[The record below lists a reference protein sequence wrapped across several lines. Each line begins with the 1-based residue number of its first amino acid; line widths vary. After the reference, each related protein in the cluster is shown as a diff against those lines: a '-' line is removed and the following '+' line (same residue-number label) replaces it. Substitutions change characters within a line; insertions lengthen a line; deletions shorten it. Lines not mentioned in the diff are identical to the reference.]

1 MQPCTTCSKKKSG
14 SIECRPLWVLRKK
27 HPSIQCAACRSGK
40 QACSF
45 TRAKWQIES
54 WPHVSEADQTV
65 ARQVADRDRKRVYRG
80 QTTAPVL
87 ETARSEG
94 SVPGTRRSRTVRAP
108 ARFDDESEVVLA
120 QRSRS
125 GRQRGSGPSTGTKA
139 GQRQL
144 PVSLGDN
151 WKQPSGFVEPVFF
164 QDLDRWSAIVEGK
177 DASFISLREAQSELE
192 ALRDDEARVKAR
204 FLTRFNARRQV
215 LTMMVETVKEKLA
228 RSKMEVVESDN
239 EDGGTV
245 EVLKKTGRAKR

>member
-1 MQPCTTCSKKKSG
+1 M
-14 SIECRPLWVLRKK
+14 
-27 HPSIQCAACRSGK
+27 
-40 QACSF
+40 
-45 TRAKWQIES
+45 
-54 WPHVSEADQTV
+54 
-65 ARQVADRDRKRVYRG
+65 
-80 QTTAPVL
+80 
-87 ETARSEG
+87 
-94 SVPGTRRSRTVRAP
+94 
-108 ARFDDESEVVLA
+108 
-120 QRSRS
+120 
-125 GRQRGSGPSTGTKA
+125 
-139 GQRQL
+139 
-144 PVSLGDN
+144 
-151 WKQPSGFVEPVFF
+151 FF